1 MKISKVENV
10 VIVVAIIILYVVVAL
25 APVVLR

>member
-10 VIVVAIIILYVVVAL
+10 VIVVAIILLYVVVAL
-25 APVVLR
+25 APVVMS